1 MFSARYEDLLFELKK
16 KTQDVQYYSST
27 LLFLDRLKSL
37 PTNRDPDTPYALQ
50 ESQGESFD
58 NVNK

>member
-1 MFSARYEDLLFELKK
+1 MQNISRSKSFGKFVLIVA
-16 KTQDVQYYSST
+16 VQYYSST
-27 LLFLDRLKSL
+27 TVFLDRLKSL